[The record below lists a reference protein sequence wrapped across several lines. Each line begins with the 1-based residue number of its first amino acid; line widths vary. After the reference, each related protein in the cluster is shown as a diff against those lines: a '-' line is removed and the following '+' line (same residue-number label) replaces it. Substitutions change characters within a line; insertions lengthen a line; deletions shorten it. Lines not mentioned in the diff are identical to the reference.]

1 MLIRTLQAITI
12 VCLEKSREEIYKKRG
27 GNSLFWLLPS
37 LFSCMF
43 FCALFL
49 YSLLRYSILLI
60 HHINRIAFEECLDD
74 GDKIGLSKEKQKK
87 T

>member
-1 MLIRTLQAITI
+1 MA
-12 VCLEKSREEIYKKRG
+12 YKK
-27 GNSLFWLLPS
+27 
-37 LFSCMF
+37 
-43 FCALFL
+43 AFL
-49 YSLLRYSILLI
+49 VRRDEPETLSLLYYVLLAEVLLLI